1 MKKIKKGD
9 PVIVIAGKH
18 KGKVTTA
25 ERLDWDKV
33 YLKSVNEVKKAVK
46 GKWFVKKILPIHVSN
61 IMYYNDKEKKG
72 SRIGI
77 VEVKNGKKQRTL
89 KKFTDIVID

>member
-9 PVIVIAGKH
+9 PVVVIAGKH

-25 ERLDWDKV
+25 EKIDWDKV

-46 GKWFVKKILPIHVSN
+46 WKGFVKKILPIHISN
-61 IMYYNDKEKKG
+61 IMYYHAKEKKG

-77 VEVKNGKKQRTL
+77 VETKKGKKQRIL
-89 KKFTDIVID
+89 KKFTDIVVD